1 MIIFEFRVILKAG
14 FFWKVAMKMKFENAE
29 VSVIKS
35 KRKTVSI
42 QVKPNEVIVRAPTRM
57 KQNDIEK
64 FVETKR
70 NWIEK
75 HLHSVAE
82 KQKLLQ
88 NTEPYTEEE
97 IKYYIARAKEIIS
110 PKVEFYADKIG
121 VTYNK
126 ITIRCQRT
134 RWGSCSSKGNLN
146 FNCLLILLPD
156 EIIDSVIV
164 HELCHRKQMNHSA
177 KFYAEIEK
185 VFPDY
190 NCCRQWLKQ
199 NGDKYMSRIPK

>member
-1 MIIFEFRVILKAG
+1 MI
-14 FFWKVAMKMKFENAE
+14 FENAK

-35 KRKTVSI
+35 KRKTISI
-42 QVKPNEVIVRAPTRM
+42 QVKPNEVIIRAPIKT
-57 KQNDIEK
+57 KEIEIEK
-64 FVETKR
+64 FAESKR
-70 NWIEK
+70 KWIEK
-75 HLHSVAE
+75 HLQLFSE
-82 KQKLLQ
+82 KQKLFE
-88 NTEPYTEEE
+88 NIEPYSDEE
-97 IKYYIARAKEIIS
+97 IKSFVKKAKETI
-110 PKVEFYADKIG
+110 PKKVEFYAGKIG

-146 FNCLLILLPD
+146 FNCLLVLLPD
-156 EIIDSVIV
+156 EIIDSVVV

-190 NCCRQWLKQ
+190 KRCNTWLKQ
-199 NGDKYMSRIPK
+199 NGNKYMNRIPK

>member
-1 MIIFEFRVILKAG
+1 MI
-14 FFWKVAMKMKFENAE
+14 FENAE

-35 KRKTVSI
+35 KRKTISI
-42 QVKPNEVIVRAPTRM
+42 QVKPNEVIIRAPLRM
-57 KQNDIEK
+57 KEKEIEN

-70 NWIEK
+70 HWIEK
-75 HLHSVAE
+75 NLKSVSE
-82 KQKLLQ
+82 KQKLLE
-88 NTEPYTEEE
+88 NIEPYSEEE
-97 IKYYIARAKEIIS
+97 IRSFILKAKEIIP
-110 PKVEFYADKIG
+110 PKVEFYSQRIG

-146 FNCLLILLPD
+146 FNCLLVLLPD
-156 EIIDSVIV
+156 EIIDSVVV

-177 KFYAEIEK
+177 KFYAEIKK

-190 NCCRQWLKQ
+190 ERCHAWLNR
-199 NGDKYMSRIPK
+199 NGSKYMSRIPK

>member
-1 MIIFEFRVILKAG
+1 MIFGNV
-14 FFWKVAMKMKFENAE
+14 E

-35 KRKTVSI
+35 KRKTISI
-42 QVKPNEVIVRAPTRM
+42 QIKSNEVIVRAPPRM

-64 FVETKR
+64 FVESKR

-75 HLHSVAE
+75 HLQSFSE
-82 KQKLLQ
+82 KQKNLE
-88 NTEPYTEEE
+88 NIEPYSDEE
-97 IKYYIARAKEIIS
+97 IRSFMKQAKEII
-110 PKVEFYADKIG
+110 PKKVEFYAEKIG

-146 FNCLLILLPD
+146 FNCLLVLLPD
-156 EIIDSVIV
+156 EIIDSVVV

-190 NCCRQWLKQ
+190 NRCRQWLKQ
-199 NGDKYMSRIPK
+199 NGNKYMSRIPK

>member
-1 MIIFEFRVILKAG
+1 MIFG
-14 FFWKVAMKMKFENAE
+14 NAE
-29 VSVIKS
+29 VTVIKS
-35 KRKTVSI
+35 KRKTISI
-42 QVKPNEVIVRAPTRM
+42 QVKPNEVIVRAPIKM
-57 KQNDIEK
+57 KQNEIES
-64 FVETKR
+64 FVESKR
-70 NWIEK
+70 NLIEK
-75 HLHSVAE
+75 HLKSISE

-97 IKYYIARAKEIIS
+97 ISGFVAKAKEIIP
-110 PKVEFYADKIG
+110 PKVKYYADKIG

-126 ITIRCQRT
+126 ITIRCQHT

-146 FNCLLILLPD
+146 FNCLLVLLPD
-156 EIIDSVIV
+156 EIIDSVVV

-190 NCCRQWLKQ
+190 NGCRQWLKQ
-199 NGDKYMSRIPK
+199 NGNEYISRIPE

>member
-1 MIIFEFRVILKAG
+1 
-14 FFWKVAMKMKFENAE
+14 MKFENAE

-35 KRKTVSI
+35 KRKTISI
-42 QVKPNEVIVRAPTRM
+42 QVKPNEVIIRAPIKM
-57 KQNDIEK
+57 KEKEIEI
-64 FVETKR
+64 FAESKR

-75 HLHSVAE
+75 NLQTFSE
-82 KQKLLQ
+82 KQKNLE
-88 NTEPYTEEE
+88 NIDPYSDEE
-97 IKYYIARAKEIIS
+97 IRIFIAKAKEII
-110 PKVEFYADKIG
+110 PKKVEFFADRIG

-146 FNCLLILLPD
+146 FNCLLVLLPD

-177 KFYAEIEK
+177 KFYTEIEK

-190 NCCRQWLKQ
+190 NRCRHWLKQ
-199 NGDKYMSRIPK
+199 NGNKYMSRILK

>member
-1 MIIFEFRVILKAG
+1 MIFG
-14 FFWKVAMKMKFENAE
+14 NTE
-29 VSVIKS
+29 VTVIKS
-35 KRKTVSI
+35 KRKTISI

-57 KQNDIEK
+57 KQNEIEK
-64 FVETKR
+64 FVESKR

-75 HLHSVAE
+75 HLKSVSE

-88 NTEPYTEEE
+88 TAEPYTEEE
-97 IKYYIARAKEIIS
+97 IRGFVAKAKEIIP
-110 PKVEFYADKIG
+110 PKVEFFADKIG

-156 EIIDSVIV
+156 KIIDSVVV

-177 KFYAEIEK
+177 KFYSEIEK

-190 NCCRQWLKQ
+190 KQCHDWLNK
-199 NGDKYMSRIPK
+199 NSGKYMSRIPK